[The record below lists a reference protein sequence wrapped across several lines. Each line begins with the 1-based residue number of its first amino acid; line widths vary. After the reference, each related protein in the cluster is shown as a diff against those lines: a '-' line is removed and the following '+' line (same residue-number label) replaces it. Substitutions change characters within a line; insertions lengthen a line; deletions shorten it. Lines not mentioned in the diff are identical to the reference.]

1 MEVSMIKGFAV
12 VLVSAAFLAAAGL
25 ASGPAFAKSDKAA
38 KSQLQECKKI
48 SDPKAKD
55 ECVSNAKNATQKGKG
70 DAGGKS
76 TKKGKGKAKDM

>member
-1 MEVSMIKGFAV
+1 MIKGLAV
-12 VLVSAAFLAAAGL
+12 VAVSAAFLAAAGL
-25 ASGPAFAKSDKAA
+25 APDAAFAKSDKAA

-55 ECVSNAKNATQKGKG
+55 ECVSNAKNAMQKGKG
-70 DAGGKS
+70 DASEKA